1 MISQALENKFLSS
14 FVSNR
19 YSLYDVSF
27 RESGT
32 TSSIGFS
39 FNDIQDSSYIEPL
52 QAFKPFENFGI
63 QPITDIIEKIQ
74 NSIFQHQPLYNP
86 ISMIGLVIDDAI
98 LTCIK
103 AYIRFDLSE
112 AQTSLEGG
120 NIVKNII
127 KTVTPQQPSVSAFT
141 EITQNLEDLGFVFY
155 FVGVDSYANGSK
167 RFKLY
172 FKFFGENDLD
182 IKKTILVLSQFDF
195 CNNVK
200 KVFEKHKNGIWGL
213 ALSTD
218 MFEYVNGI
226 QLYFYP

>member
-1 MISQALENKFLSS
+1 M
-14 FVSNR
+14 
-19 YSLYDVSF
+19 
-27 RESGT
+27 
-32 TSSIGFS
+32 
-39 FNDIQDSSYIEPL
+39 
-52 QAFKPFENFGI
+52 
-63 QPITDIIEKIQ
+63 
-74 NSIFQHQPLYNP
+74 
-86 ISMIGLVIDDAI
+86 
-98 LTCIK
+98 
-103 AYIRFDLSE
+103 
-112 AQTSLEGG
+112 
-120 NIVKNII
+120 
-127 KTVTPQQPSVSAFT
+127 
-141 EITQNLEDLGFVFY
+141 FY